1 MVVAVASRWS
11 IDQVMAVAP
20 DSTSQVAGRRLAR
33 SGPWSSIGVSDG
45 LLWGEC
51 QGSGRTPYRVTV
63 DTGAR
68 RYQCS
73 CPSRKFPC
81 KHALGL
87 LFLWAADRVD
97 ASGEIEGYAKDFAT
111 RGRTTADDGAGADG
125 GGAAPKEQT
134 PAQKAAAVARA
145 AERER
150 RVEDGLAELDRW
162 LADQV
167 TGGLARAAQDPFGW
181 SEPTAARMV
190 DAQAPGVA
198 AWLRRL
204 PALIAAGPGW
214 PARLLD
220 ELGLLH
226 LLARGYLHRAQLP
239 DDLVATVR
247 DHVGFTVP
255 RAEVLTRPAVRD
267 HWIVVGFRDLDT
279 ETVSTRRVWLRG
291 NASGRWAQVLFF
303 AAGGAALDAS
313 LIPATVL
320 DADLHFYPGR
330 AGLRAALGT
339 PYADAVPA
347 TGWHPTVDT
356 VAVAADRWAAAL
368 AADPWQHQIPVVL
381 QGLID
386 HDERGWTLTD
396 PEGQAIAVHGT
407 DLDLW
412 RLLALTA
419 EMAVDA
425 RTDPID
431 IAGEWSPAGFRP
443 ATAVLGGQ
451 MVVL

>member
-1 MVVAVASRWS
+1 MGSRWS
-11 IDQVMAVAP
+11 VDQVMAAAP
-20 DSTSQVAGRRLAR
+20 DSSSQVAGRRLAR
-33 SGPWSSIGVSDG
+33 PGPWSSIGFSGG

-63 DTGAR
+63 DTGTR

-87 LFLWAADRVD
+87 LFLWAEGTITD
-97 ASGEIEGYAKDFAT
+97 SGEIAGFAKDFAV
-111 RGRTTADDGAGADG
+111 RGQATEGGDG
-125 GGAAPKEQT
+125 GDRKLKEQT
-134 PAQKAAAVARA
+134 AAQKAATAARA

-150 RVEDGLAELDRW
+150 RVEGGLFELDRW

-167 TGGLARAAQDPFGW
+167 SGGLARAAQDPYGW
-181 SEPTAARMV
+181 CEPTAARMV

-255 RAEVLTRPAVRD
+255 RAEVLTRPPVRD
-267 HWIVVGFRDLDT
+267 HWVVVGFRDLDT

-303 AAGGAALDAS
+303 AAGGAALDSS

-330 AGLRAALGT
+330 AGLRAAVGI
-339 PYADAVPA
+339 PHADAVPA
-347 TGWHPTVDT
+347 TGWRPTVDT
-356 VAVAADRWAAAL
+356 VAVAADRWAEAL

-381 QGLID
+381 RGLVD
-386 HDERGWTLTD
+386 NDERGWTLTD
-396 PEGQAIAVHGT
+396 PEGEAIAVQGT

-419 EMAVDA
+419 GMAADA
-425 RTDPID
+425 RTDAPID
-431 IAGEWSPAGFRP
+431 IAGEWSPTGFRP